1 VVFLGKGC
9 FIVFDGLPGCG
20 KGTMIRMTFDYI
32 YGKSK
37 KYDNILITDEPT
49 NGPHGLKI
57 REIFSKQKSSKDF
70 ADELF
75 QAFVDDRKWHI
86 ENIINPCLEKNFVIL
101 CDRYKYS
108 SIVYQT
114 LQGNEF
120 EKVFLAHKDFLAPDL
135 ALIMDVNPEVAYNR
149 INKAKE
155 EKRKEQKD
163 GFRELEFITN
173 LRKGFLDLPTK
184 LSSENI
190 QIIDANKSIEE
201 VFEQIK
207 PLLDKVLF

>member
-1 VVFLGKGC
+1 MLVNGC

-20 KGTMIRMTFDYI
+20 KGTMIKRVFEYV
-32 YGKSK
+32 YEKSK

-49 NGPHGLKI
+49 NGPYGLKI
-57 REIFSKQKSSKDF
+57 REMFSKQKSSADF

-75 QAFVDDRKWHI
+75 QAFVDDRAWHI

-120 EKVFLAHKDFLAPDL
+120 EKVFAAHKDFLAPDL
-135 ALIMDVNPEVAYNR
+135 ALILDVDPEVAYNR

-163 GFRELEFITN
+163 GFRELDFITN
-173 LRKGFLDLPTK
+173 LRKGFLELPK
-184 LSSENI
+184 QLPNENI
-190 QIIDANKSIEE
+190 KIIDANKNVDM

>member
-1 VVFLGKGC
+1 MTNGC

-20 KGTMIRMTFDYI
+20 KGTQIKRTLEYV
-32 YGKSK
+32 YEKSK

-49 NGPHGLKI
+49 NGQYGLKI
-57 REIFSKQKSSKDF
+57 REMFSKQKSSKDF

-75 QAFVDDRKWHI
+75 QAFVDDRAWHI
-86 ENIINPCLEKNFVIL
+86 ENVIKPCLEKNFVIL

-120 EKVFLAHKDFLAPDL
+120 EKVFAAHKDFLAPDL
-135 ALIMDVNPEVAYNR
+135 ALIMDVKPEVAYDR
-149 INKAKE
+149 INFAKE

-163 GFRELEFITN
+163 GFRELEFIKN
-173 LRKGFLDLPTK
+173 LREGFLALPK
-184 LSSENI
+184 QLPSENI
-190 QIIDANKSIEE
+190 QIINANESIPS
-201 VFEQIK
+201 VFDQIK
-207 PLLDKVLF
+207 PLVDKVLF